1 MDGFAYKE
9 DVMNEA
15 IRILRDE
22 HRSMSAVLHGLQ
34 ELART
39 ARNPLVRP
47 DFSVLRAMIYYIDAF
62 PERLHHPKENEVLF
76 PRVLARSP
84 AAAALVQELRGEH
97 EKGATLIGELER
109 ALIAFEVAWP
119 FGADGFAEAV
129 RVYANFHWDHM
140 RKEEQALLPLAEAA
154 LHEEDWKAIAAAFE
168 RNEDPIAD
176 LREKD
181 FAELFSRIVAIAPAP
196 VGLGRPWKRA
206 AG

>member
-1 MDGFAYKE
+1 
-9 DVMNEA
+9 MNQA

-22 HRSMSAVLHGLQ
+22 HRSISSVLHGLR

-39 ARNPLVRP
+39 AQAPLLVRP

-76 PRVLARSP
+76 PRILARSP
-84 AAAALVQELRGEH
+84 SAATLLQELRDEH
-97 EKGATLIGELER
+97 EKGAQLIRDLER
-109 ALIAFEVAWP
+109 ALTAFELAWP
-119 FGADGFAEAV
+119 FGADRFEEAV
-129 RVYANFHWDHM
+129 RAYSDFHWDHM
-140 RKEEQALLPLAEAA
+140 RREERVLLPLAEQV
-154 LHEEDWKAIAAAFE
+154 LTEEDWKVVATEFA

-196 VGLGRPWKRA
+196 VGLGKPWKRA
-206 AG
+206 TA